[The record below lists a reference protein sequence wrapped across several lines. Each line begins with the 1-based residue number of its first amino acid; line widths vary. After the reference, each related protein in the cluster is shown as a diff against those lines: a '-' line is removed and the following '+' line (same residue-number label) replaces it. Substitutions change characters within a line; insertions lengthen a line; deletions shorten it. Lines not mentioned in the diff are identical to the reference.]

1 MDDLDVRA
9 NDSREPD
16 TVLFGIRRQFACAP
30 IDACRDGT
38 RFFRILFTFWAIIA
52 IAFTLMQRGCNQG
65 LHDIGRATGGGGGDA
80 PPMVG
85 IEFCVIVLG
94 TSVLFALN
102 VMFRKNLPN
111 SMR

>member
-1 MDDLDVRA
+1 MTPENLI
-9 NDSREPD
+9 P
-16 TVLFGIRRQFACAP
+16 
-30 IDACRDGT
+30 
-38 RFFRILFTFWAIIA
+38 FFLAYGGNFLALLSMLVATALVFSRILFTFWAIIA

>member
-1 MDDLDVRA
+1 MTPENLI
-9 NDSREPD
+9 P
-16 TVLFGIRRQFACAP
+16 
-30 IDACRDGT
+30 
-38 RFFRILFTFWAIIA
+38 FFLAYGGNLLALLSMLVATALVFSRILFTFWAIIA
-52 IAFTLMQRGCNQG
+52 IAFTLLQRGCNQG

-85 IEFCVIVLG
+85 IEFCVIVLW